1 MGFIARNAT
10 ISSLMFSPLMG
21 LFIRFKNLPTCLC
34 LMSCSTNCPRSERSP
49 MHIKCVQE
57 VGCRDD
63 RLAPGEWGPFDNHA
77 ALGEFLGFEAAYIPR
92 TLSPCTRNVIHS
104 TQTIV
109 TYRTVTFAHGDL
121 ASPNIHWKNGRIV
134 DI

>member
-1 MGFIARNAT
+1 
-10 ISSLMFSPLMG
+10 
-21 LFIRFKNLPTCLC
+21 
-34 LMSCSTNCPRSERSP
+34 

-63 RLAPGEWGPFDNHA
+63 RLA
-77 ALGEFLGFEAAYIPR
+77 
-92 TLSPCTRNVIHS
+92 PCTRNVIHS

-121 ASPNIHWKNGRIV
+121 AFIGKMVGLLTFRLERVRLVSGILGLHEDAFCLRPSYNTRGFRELV
-134 DI
+134 DR